1 MSYRYGNAR
10 FGTEEALASEIAS
23 SFLYGASNRVAKVA
37 QFDVDVSIADLHRE
51 CPLDDVAEENDI
63 PLDQLKEEVE
73 CAVGEI
79 IEEAKARVAAT
90 REIDPPRI
98 SLSNYGD
105 ELAPLCVVK
114 ETFVDH
120 DPFFYPAYIDIDT
133 DSGEVEGSYNPESG
147 EPERIHRECVI
158 RISVPADVSGKALE
172 KYLES
177 DTFLALYQRIKAG
190 HTIEWDDSLFP
201 IPDWQRQRGHLD
213 DDARE
218 AVEQVETAIDDLSRA
233 TICEVPQAVA
243 IHFDGEITADTTD
256 DELRAMAREFRENA
270 LESGTALVGGDVL
283 GELIDLRGR
292 IAGDDNEDDGEED

>member
-51 CPLDDVAEENDI
+51 CPIDDAAKENEI
-63 PLDQLKEEVE
+63 PLDRLKEEVE
-73 CAVGEI
+73 YAVGEV

-98 SLSNYGD
+98 VVSNYGD

-114 ETFVDH
+114 EVFANR

-133 DSGEVEGSYNPESG
+133 DSGDVEASYNPESG
-147 EPERIHRECVI
+147 EPERVHRECVI
-158 RISVPADVSGKALE
+158 RIPVPADVSGKALE
-172 KYLES
+172 EYLES
-177 DTFLALYQRIKAG
+177 DKFLALYQRIKAG

-218 AVEQVETAIDDLSRA
+218 AVEQVETAIDDLPRA
-233 TICEVPQAVA
+233 TICEVSQGVA
-243 IHFDGEITADTTD
+243 IDFDGEITAETTD
-256 DELRAMAREFRENA
+256 DQLRAMARQFRKEA
-270 LESGTALVGGDVL
+270 RESGTALVGGDVL
-283 GELIDLRGR
+283 VELVDLRVV
-292 IAGDDNEDDGEED
+292 ISDSD